1 MKRLV
6 RVLVVEDEPLQ
17 GWLTLKMLEEQGME
31 TALASDGVEGLGSAA
46 WSCCGDTAGR
56 AVRLRFW

>member
-31 TALASDGVEGLGSAA
+31 TALASDGVEGLEMADRKS
-46 WSCCGDTAGR
+46 
-56 AVRLRFW
+56 VV